1 MINNLPRN
9 DFKSSS
15 FILTNNH
22 TEKLSAFDG
31 SLMLM
36 DPGKPYLA
44 MAFNDPTQM
53 IISAK
58 HSKFVRSF
66 SIILQVK

>member
-1 MINNLPRN
+1 
-9 DFKSSS
+9 
-15 FILTNNH
+15 
-22 TEKLSAFDG
+22 
-31 SLMLM
+31 M